1 MSENHPPLS
10 IPESTFSYLIDPVIR
25 KAVDSLLDEP
35 DDALPS
41 SLDIA
46 ELANYF
52 RAKAAAVA
60 VKYDTVIV
68 LEELWRTIWADAVVG
83 WRCHG
88 TWKDEV
94 DPNSVWQGSEFWVS
108 HNLGKHK
115 FWSAVALELE
125 TGTQKPCVRLYC
137 SLTDEEEEEELF
149 DGHLD
154 AFELTADDD
163 EWDGW
168 MKLKVALPIF
178 AEGCL
183 DITGLQEAARQVGIA
198 MRQQTS

>member
-1 MSENHPPLS
+1 MPENHPLVP
-10 IPESTFSYLIDPVIR
+10 IPESTFSYLVDPVIR

-35 DDALPS
+35 DDVLPS

-68 LEELWRTIWADAVVG
+68 LEELWRTIWTDAVLG

-88 TWKDEV
+88 TWKREI
-94 DPNSVWQGSEFWVS
+94 DPNSVWQGREFWVS
-108 HNLGKHK
+108 HSLGKYR
-115 FWSAVALELE
+115 FWSGVALELK
-125 TGTQKPCVRLYC
+125 TDTHGPCLRLYC
-137 SLTDEEEEEELF
+137 SLTDEEEEEELL
-149 DGHLD
+149 DGYLD
-154 AFELTADDD
+154 DFEPTEDD

-168 MKLKVALPIF
+168 MKLKVALPIS
-178 AEGCL
+178 AERRL
-183 DITGLQEAARQVGIA
+183 DIASLQNAARQVGIA
-198 MRQQTS
+198 MRQQSA